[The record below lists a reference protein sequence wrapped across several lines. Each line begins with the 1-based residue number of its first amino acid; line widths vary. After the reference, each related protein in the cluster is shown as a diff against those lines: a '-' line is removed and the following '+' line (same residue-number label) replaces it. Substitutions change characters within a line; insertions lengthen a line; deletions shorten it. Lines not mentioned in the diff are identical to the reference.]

1 MSEFD
6 RQIDTLIYHEAHT
19 LAGLDAE
26 SFRERLGPLRASAAI
41 IEKASPDEFMVPA
54 SGDLRAWPFIVVPPP
69 SLMNPEQLVPLMTL
83 AGGTR
88 AGVLDRNHGDEG
100 LTPYRSL
107 PELQVPDDA
116 PYLLVDVDRGEEF
129 CGVRPRDAV
138 QTITSRHRS
147 PLTILEGI
155 VLQLLR
161 PELLQPNRCFMLA
174 GSRRGDKRVPALW
187 ISEKAPKL
195 GWCWEG
201 NPHTWLGTASARERV
216 LDVGERLAASHPSGA
231 DTR

>member
-1 MSEFD
+1 
-6 RQIDTLIYHEAHT
+6 
-19 LAGLDAE
+19 
-26 SFRERLGPLRASAAI
+26 
-41 IEKASPDEFMVPA
+41 
-54 SGDLRAWPFIVVPPP
+54 
-69 SLMNPEQLVPLMTL
+69 
-83 AGGTR
+83 
-88 AGVLDRNHGDEG
+88 
-100 LTPYRSL
+100 L

-138 QTITSRHRS
+138 QTITSRRRS

-216 LDVGERLAASHPSGA
+216 LTSSSG
-231 DTR
+231 

>member
-6 RQIDTLIYHEAHT
+6 RQIDTLTGYGVHAV
-19 LAGLDAE
+19 AGLDKAG
-26 SFRERLGPLRASAAI
+26 FRERLEPLRASAAI
-41 IEKASPDEFMVPA
+41 LEESQLDAFSVTEARDVNT
-54 SGDLRAWPFIVVPPP
+54 WPFIVVPSPNA
-69 SLMNPEQLVPLMTL
+69 LNLEQLVPLMTL
-83 AGGTR
+83 AGQTR
-88 AGVLDRNHGDEG
+88 AGILDRNHGDEG
-100 LTPYRSL
+100 LTPYRAL
-107 PELQVPDDA
+107 PELNVLDGQ
-116 PYLLVDVDRGEEF
+116 PYLLVEVDRGQEF
-129 CGVRPRDAV
+129 CGVRPTDAV
-138 QTITSRHRS
+138 STITGRGRS

-155 VLQLLR
+155 VLQLVR

-216 LDVGERLAASHPSGA
+216 LSPVKV
-231 DTR
+231 